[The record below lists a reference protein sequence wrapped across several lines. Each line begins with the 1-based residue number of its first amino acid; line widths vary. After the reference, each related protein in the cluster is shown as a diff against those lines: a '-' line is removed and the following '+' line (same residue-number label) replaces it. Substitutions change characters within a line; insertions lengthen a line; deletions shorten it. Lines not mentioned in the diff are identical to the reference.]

1 MTSLRSLL
9 ALMIL
14 VTTSATQAES
24 TSEPASVPYE
34 RATILGPDREWDIQ
48 FRPYLWAAAL
58 DGTIAVQGQPASV
71 DISFSDY
78 VSDVEM
84 TWAST
89 LDISRRGSS
98 WTFFLDTLYLKLG
111 PDPQPTPPGTVPRV
125 TDITIEQALID
136 GWIGYRI
143 AEWDEGW
150 LDVLGGLRWQYLKNK
165 LQVTGQ
171 AGFGNLSA
179 SQDWLDPHIGI
190 RFKHYLTPKLYTGAL
205 IDVGG
210 FGVGSDLSIEAGV
223 GFGYHLND
231 CIAYELS
238 YRLLDV
244 DYSDGGFAYDVTSH
258 GIFTGLA
265 FYF

>member
-1 MTSLRSLL
+1 MSALLTASVVSLIAAITVAR
-9 ALMIL
+9 
-14 VTTSATQAES
+14 AES
-24 TSEPASVPYE
+24 TTPQSLPQE
-34 RATILGPDREWDIQ
+34 RATILGPQSEWDIQ
-48 FRPYLWAAAL
+48 FRPYIWAASL
-58 DGTIAVQGQPASV
+58 DGTIMVQGQPANV
-71 DISFSDY
+71 DVSFSDY
-78 VSDVEM
+78 VSDVDV

-98 WTFFLDTLYLKLG
+98 WTFFLDTLYMKLG
-111 PDPQPTPPGTVPRV
+111 PDPQPTAPGTLPRV

-150 LDVLGGLRWQYLKNK
+150 LDILGGLRWQYLKNEIEFAAP
-165 LQVTGQ
+165 
-171 AGFGNLSA
+171 AGFGTRSA
-179 SQDWLDPHIGI
+179 SQDWIDPHFGL
-190 RFKHYLTPKLYTGAL
+190 RFKHYFTHKLYTGGI

-210 FGVGSDLSIEAGV
+210 FGVGSDLSIEAGL
-223 GFGYHLND
+223 GLGYHLSD
-231 CIAYELS
+231 CIALELS

-244 DYSDGGFAYDVTSH
+244 DFSDGAFAYDVTSH